1 MIIDHN
7 SKSQLIIFN
16 TALFYIRKTTASAS
30 KQNIFWHENEEIV
43 KCCLNNKL
51 YYRNLSS
58 VENWVNNI
66 LLISIIKQE

>member
-7 SKSQLIIFN
+7 SKSHKCKIF
-16 TALFYIRKTTASAS
+16 Y
-30 KQNIFWHENEEIV
+30 WHENEEIV
-43 KCCLNNKL
+43 KYCLNNEL

-66 LLISIIKQE
+66 LLISTIKQE